1 MIQSFYTWIWYP
13 FSLYCYHLITVP
25 GMRMFPPRWKLT
37 GWRRALAWFAAA
49 MVSGFLAQILR
60 LGVLALL
67 KITGWP
73 DTFFFQQICHLAA
86 LGLVCGVFY
95 KGSLV
100 TKLLVIN
107 LALALANQLAFIYG
121 TVMLMVLGPEYSV
134 WMILLRDVL
143 SFSAFGYFY
152 HALRVNTVAGNL
164 FLARRDQICLLA
176 IVFLNFTLS
185 CSARGFLMPLPATVF
200 YVSGCLTTIAI
211 TFLLFRYAWEHQR
224 AKEQQTLLQ
233 DMRLSQSALS
243 QIQETAAQM
252 REMRHELGNHFVY
265 ISSMLEQKQY
275 DELASY
281 LSTMETWQDA
291 LAQAVA
297 TANPVA
303 NAVINGKLSSARS
316 LGIRTRASVSLPQSL
331 PLDDLSLCSL
341 LGNLLNNAIEACQGT
356 SAPDILL
363 RIGPMKSYLVFRL
376 ENTVDHDVLKD
387 NPELRSTKPD
397 EQEHGFGMRV
407 IRRIVQSHKGILRCE
422 MIEEDRFCVQVM
434 LML

>member
-185 CSARGFLMPLPATVF
+185 CSARGFLTPLPATVF

-265 ISSMLEQKQY
+265 ISSVLEQKQY

-303 NAVINGKLSSARS
+303 PVAWNPDPRERESAAEPAAGR
-316 LGIRTRASVSLPQSL
+316 SVSVLASGQSAQQRHRGM
-331 PLDDLSLCSL
+331 PGYKRAGYPAAD
-341 LGNLLNNAIEACQGT
+341 
-356 SAPDILL
+356 
-363 RIGPMKSYLVFRL
+363 R
-376 ENTVDHDVLKD
+376 
-387 NPELRSTKPD
+387 PD
-397 EQEHGFGMRV
+397 EELSGLPAGKHGGS
-407 IRRIVQSHKGILRCE
+407 RRPEGQSGASLHQAR
-422 MIEEDRFCVQVM
+422 
-434 LML
+434 

>member
-1 MIQSFYTWIWYP
+1 MIQSFYSWIWYP

-143 SFSAFGYFY
+143 SFCAFGYFY

-211 TFLLFRYAWEHQR
+211 TQDDTIHFGWVGQHTFQTAFE
-224 AKEQQTLLQ
+224 AK
-233 DMRLSQSALS
+233 DKA
-243 QIQETAAQM
+243 ETTQATTT
-252 REMRHELGNHFVY
+252 
-265 ISSMLEQKQY
+265 SS
-275 DELASY
+275 
-281 LSTMETWQDA
+281 
-291 LAQAVA
+291 
-297 TANPVA
+297 
-303 NAVINGKLSSARS
+303 NGSGHTPS
-316 LGIRTRASVSLPQSL
+316 
-331 PLDDLSLCSL
+331 
-341 LGNLLNNAIEACQGT
+341 
-356 SAPDILL
+356 
-363 RIGPMKSYLVFRL
+363 MFY
-376 ENTVDHDVLKD
+376 
-387 NPELRSTKPD
+387 
-397 EQEHGFGMRV
+397 
-407 IRRIVQSHKGILRCE
+407 
-422 MIEEDRFCVQVM
+422 
-434 LML
+434 